1 MPSAALQVLIVEDD
15 ADSREAY
22 RLTLELA
29 GHSVRAAA
37 DAQEAIAI
45 AADFTPNVAVIDLGL
60 PGIGGFD
67 LLVIFRSNPA
77 LVGCSYLAVTGYDG
91 PTLQA
96 KVTGV
101 GFDDFLQKPIP
112 VDRLIARVSALAK
125 RSPSL

>member
-1 MPSAALQVLIVEDD
+1 MPPAALQVLIVEDD

-22 RLTLELA
+22 RITLETA
-29 GHSVRAAA
+29 GYSVRTAA

-45 AADFTPNVAVIDLGL
+45 AADFIPSVAVIDLGL

-77 LVGCSYLAVTGYDG
+77 LRGCGYLAVTGYDG

-101 GFDDFLQKPIP
+101 GFDDFLQKPIG
-112 VDRLIARVSALAK
+112 VDRLIARVSALGR
-125 RSPSL
+125 RSPGL